1 MKAALSSPAFV
12 DYIGIPAA
20 VLVCLALLIVLAQAD
35 AEGLR
40 LRWLQL
46 RRWCYDGGTRCPRCG
61 EKEPLE
67 QLAQVR
73 VCWCC
78 RMVEHGHHDAA
89 AWALS
94 FRGASFQL
102 LTDEHGTGV

>member
-1 MKAALSSPAFV
+1 MNRLTSPVFV
-12 DYIGIPAA
+12 DYIGIPVA
-20 VLVCLALLIVLAQAD
+20 VLVCLALLIVVAQAD
-35 AEGLR
+35 APVLR
-40 LRWLQL
+40 QHWLQL
-46 RRWCYDGGTRCPRCG
+46 CRWWYDGGTRCPRCG

-67 QLAQVR
+67 QLAKVR

-78 RMVEHGHHDAA
+78 RMVELGHHDAA

-102 LTDEHGTGV
+102 LTDQQGTGV